1 MYNLFMSLDDHDFW
15 TSPRKVQIA
24 ALLARLRGTPITHR
38 DVAQV
43 MGVSQSVVSRYWHY
57 MMERP
62 EAPFRRPG
70 RPSPFDDVF
79 GQMVNFIK
87 EETSQDR
94 SVTMGTLM
102 EYLADNHGI
111 FVSRKKLWEYMTT
124 HGYAYVWGIPTEKER
139 AVPDIDKLRE
149 FYTRG
154 LPEAVNG
161 VHPSL
166 VYNVDQMGAERF
178 ADRKHVNVFVP
189 HERAP
194 NDGSVAI
201 GIERSTRRCTLVGCI
216 SADGTRL
223 KPTIITRNKTLNS
236 RLFEKGL
243 S

>member
-1 MYNLFMSLDDHDFW
+1 MSPRRQRPQRRKQRSKSPLGRDVAFTSSTFLADQDKASAMYSLFMSLDDHYFW

-79 GQMVNFIK
+79 GQVKNFIK

-111 FVSRKKLWEYMTT
+111 FVSRRNLWEYMTT
-124 HGYAYVWGIPTEKER
+124 SGYAYVLGIPTEKN
-139 AVPDIDKLRE
+139 A
-149 FYTRG
+149 
-154 LPEAVNG
+154 
-161 VHPSL
+161 PSRHR
-166 VYNVDQMGAERF
+166 Q
-178 ADRKHVNVFVP
+178 
-189 HERAP
+189 
-194 NDGSVAI
+194 VA
-201 GIERSTRRCTLVGCI
+201 
-216 SADGTRL
+216 
-223 KPTIITRNKTLNS
+223 
-236 RLFEKGL
+236 
-243 S
+243 